1 MHVGLSCERTPN
13 CREQGQKRHLPMPFF
28 GVYKDYDCNK
38 NMKHEHC
45 TRLRRRSESTRR
57 RRYDLGPSSPVLLVG
72 FRRAQQL
79 STVPHSTCAC
89 IHVDLH
95 VCSPCQSLPH
105 SARLSGS
112 SAQSLKMPD
121 SARNS
126 AGIIRRPPGTCLGNL
141 RKTKFGYHVCVCEQ
155 IHALGFHDRAL
166 YLGASGTL

>member
-1 MHVGLSCERTPN
+1 MSTALGCVSAASLHGGADMSLVP
-13 CREQGQKRHLPMPFF
+13 RHRCCWSDFA
-28 GVYKDYDCNK
+28 
-38 NMKHEHC
+38 EH
-45 TRLRRRSESTRR
+45 S
-57 RRYDLGPSSPVLLVG
+57 
-72 FRRAQQL
+72 

-126 AGIIRRPPGTCLGNL
+126 ASIIRRPPGTCLGNL
-141 RKTKFGYHVCVCEQ
+141 RKTEFGYHVCVCEQ

-166 YLGASGTL
+166 YLEASGTL